1 MPTLDELLNLLKE
14 APDMLINIEL
24 KCPHSPEI
32 RALYDYENACAVI
45 KTYIDQYQIDEERTI
60 VSSYEPL
67 MTTKM
72 VEMAPKRQFKILQL
86 LNYDAPETDYPTP
99 KGMDGI
105 NIDLH
110 WLD

>member
-86 LNYDAPETDYPTP
+86 LLAQILKKKLKISYLKNS
-99 KGMDGI
+99 
-105 NIDLH
+105 DLFIVFGS
-110 WLD
+110 